1 MESKKTNWI
10 WGISLA
16 VLGIV
21 MLASPSFMVKL
32 VVFLLGL
39 LCVVRAIYNLVRVG
53 KDSENEIF
61 NKMVVGKS
69 VAGIF
74 FGVMAMI
81 FSLPFAVA
89 AWSVLVYIFA
99 IYLLVAAVFGF
110 YTLSF
115 IRKENVDRKEAIF
128 ENSLMCV
135 AAILIFILKPV
146 SVANVLLRIIGVVA
160 LLAGLAFIAFE
171 VIALVRKNKNEI
183 TVEDGDYV
191 VKDDDSTEES
201 DEKSDSE
208 GDK

>member
-21 MLASPSFMVKL
+21 MLASPSFMVKI
-32 VVFLLGL
+32 VVFLIGF

-81 FSLPFAVA
+81 FSLPFAVV

-146 SVANVLLRIIGVVA
+146 SVANVLLRIIGVIA

-191 VKDDDSTEES
+191 VKDDDSSEES

>member
-89 AWSVLVYIFA
+89 AWSVLVYVFA

>member
-21 MLASPSFMVKL
+21 MLASPLFMVKI
-32 VVFLLGL
+32 VVFLIGF

-81 FSLPFAVA
+81 FSLPFAVV

-146 SVANVLLRIIGVVA
+146 SVANVLLRIIGVIA

-191 VKDDDSTEES
+191 VKDDDSSEES

>member
-89 AWSVLVYIFA
+89 AWSVLVYVFA

-146 SVANVLLRIIGVVA
+146 SVANVLLRIIGVVT

-191 VKDDDSTEES
+191 VKDDDSSEES

>member
-89 AWSVLVYIFA
+89 AWSVLVYVFA

-201 DEKSDSE
+201 EEKSDSE

>member
-89 AWSVLVYIFA
+89 AWSVLVYVFA
-99 IYLLVAAVFGF
+99 IYLLVAAFFGF